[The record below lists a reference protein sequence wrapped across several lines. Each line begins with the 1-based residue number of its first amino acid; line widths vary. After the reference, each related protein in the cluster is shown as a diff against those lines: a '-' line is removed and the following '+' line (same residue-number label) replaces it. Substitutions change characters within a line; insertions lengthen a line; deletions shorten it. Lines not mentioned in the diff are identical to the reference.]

1 MASGDVLLFVLCISQ
16 TLVISVLLF
25 FILRRRRGDDERSQL
40 YQCYRVPE
48 FDGDGL
54 RENGLYRRVSVYLN
68 SLPGTEDSELANLF
82 TPRNSTEMSL
92 RLDAN
97 RSVEDSFL
105 GARMWWKNE
114 EDGQG
119 NRSFVLS
126 VRRKDKAGLLRPYL
140 QHVQAVADEITSQR
154 KELRIFTNSG
164 KHWRSA
170 PFRHPATF
178 ETVAME
184 PDVKRGLKS
193 DLESFGKGRQYFHR
207 VGRTWK
213 RSYLFCGVSGTG
225 KSTTIAAMANL
236 LGYDLYVMELS
247 HITDDS
253 ELKILLQQISG
264 RTILVVEDLDE
275 FFPGLV
281 GEVPE
286 GGRTTGV
293 TISGLLNMMDG
304 IWSCCEEQRIM
315 VFTMGSKEGID
326 PTVLRPGRLDVH
338 IHFPVCT
345 FPAFKT
351 LACNYLGVKDHKLF
365 THVEEHL
372 QTGASL
378 TPAEIGE
385 IMIVNRSS
393 PSRALKS
400 VINALQSSSRPSRKT
415 INGCSGENFPAV
427 LPDSSHSFNS
437 LSEFKKLYNF
447 LRTKS
452 KRKPPQ
458 LSFDHPKE
466 A

>member
-1 MASGDVLLFVLCISQ
+1 MASGDVFLFLFCCLQ
-16 TLVISVLLF
+16 TLIISVLLF
-25 FILRRRRGDDERSQL
+25 FLIRRRRGEDERSRF
-40 YQCYRVPE
+40 YQCYRIPE

-54 RENGLYRRVSVYLN
+54 RENGLYRRVSVYIN
-68 SLPGTEDSELANLF
+68 SLPAAEDSELANLY
-82 TPRNSTEMSL
+82 TPRNSTEMTL
-92 RLDAN
+92 RLEAN

-105 GARMWWKNE
+105 GAKMWWKNE

-126 VRRKDKAGLLRPYL
+126 VRRKDKSGLLRPYL

-154 KELRIFTNSG
+154 KELRIFSNSG
-164 KHWRSA
+164 KRWRSA

-184 PDVKRGLKS
+184 PEVKKGLKS
-193 DLESFGKGRQYFHR
+193 DLESFAKGRQYFHR

-213 RSYLFCGVSGTG
+213 RGYLFYGVSGTG

-247 HITDDS
+247 HIADDS

-264 RTILVVEDLDE
+264 RTILVVEDLDD
-275 FFPGLV
+275 FFPGIV
-281 GEVPE
+281 GEDPD

-315 VFTMGSKEGID
+315 VLTMGSKDGID

-351 LACNYLGVKDHKLF
+351 LASNYLGVKDHKLF

-400 VINALQSSSRPSRKT
+400 VINALQSSSRPARKSD
-415 INGCSGENFPAV
+415 NVHPSENFAV

-437 LSEFKKLYNF
+437 LSEFRKLYKF

-452 KRKPPQ
+452 QRKPPQ
-458 LSFDHPKE
+458 LSFDHSKE
-466 A
+466 S